1 MQRDRKIIKKKGKKE
16 RKKERKRKTIRY
28 GIIVLIVSG
37 VVFLG
42 KAVRLINVCLYFDY
56 KLFELVHILC
66 QLNWKSLKPQTS
78 YSIMHGHR

>member
-1 MQRDRKIIKKKGKKE
+1 MQRDRKIIKKKRKE